1 MKRRQFVFLLTG
13 IAGTSILRPLA
24 VRAQQAGRVRRIGF
38 LSGGTD
44 GDPMQKDRLS
54 WITQDLAELGWAEGR
69 NVQLEVRWGAGDPVR
84 MQTLAKELVGLQPDV
99 ILVSTPAATK
109 TMQAQTQTIP
119 IVFNG
124 VGDPVASGL
133 LTNIAR
139 PEGNATGVTNYFP
152 SMGGKWLE
160 LLKEAVPRVSRIG
173 LIFNPDISTGAYF
186 GALEAA
192 AAQFSVMLVKIPYRD
207 AADIVHAIDAFSVE
221 PNGGLILLP
230 PGPSG
235 ENRGLINRLAVQH
248 MLPMMVLL
256 SEFSAEGG
264 LMSYGPNNR
273 DIVRRTAS
281 YLDRILRGAKPAELP
296 VQFPTKF
303 ELIVNLKTAKAM
315 GLTISESVL
324 LRADEL
330 IE

>member
-1 MKRRQFVFLLTG
+1 
-13 IAGTSILRPLA
+13 
-24 VRAQQAGRVRRIGF
+24 VRRIGF
-38 LSGGTD
+38 LSGGTE
-44 GDPMQKDRLS
+44 GDPYQKGRLS

-69 NVQLEVRWGAGDPVR
+69 NVQQEVRWGAGDPGR
-84 MQTLAKELVGLQPDV
+84 MQTLAKELVSLQPDV
-99 ILVSTPAATK
+99 ILVTTPAATK

-124 VGDPVASGL
+124 VGDPVASGV

-173 LIFNPDISTGAYF
+173 PMFNPDISTGAYF
-186 GALEAA
+186 AALEAA

-207 AADIVHAIDAFSVE
+207 AADIVHTIDAFSAE
-221 PNGGLILLP
+221 PNGGLILMP

-235 ENRGLINRLAVQH
+235 ENRALINRLAVQH
-248 MLPMMVLL
+248 MLPMMVLVP
-256 SEFSAEGG
+256 EFAAEGS
-264 LMSYGPNNR
+264 LISYGPNNR
-273 DIVRRTAS
+273 DIMRRTAS

>member
-1 MKRRQFVFLLTG
+1 VRRREFITLLG
-13 IAGTSILRPLA
+13 SAGAAWPLVA
-24 VRAQQAGRVRRIGF
+24 RAQQPERMRRIGV
-38 LSGGTD
+38 LTGATE
-44 GDPMQKDRLS
+44 GDPQQKDRLS
-54 WITQDLAELGWAEGR
+54 WITQDLAELGWAQGR
-69 NVQLEVRWGAGDPVR
+69 NVQLEVRWGAGDPGR

-99 ILVSTPAATK
+99 ILVNTPAATK
-109 TMQAQTQTIP
+109 TMQAQTRTIP

-124 VGDPVASGL
+124 VGDPVASGV

-192 AAQFSVMLVKIPYRD
+192 AAQFSVTLVKIPYRD
-207 AADIVHAIDAFSVE
+207 AADIVRTIDAFSAE

-230 PGPSG
+230 PGPSS
-235 ENRGLINRLAVQH
+235 ENRALINRLAVQH

-256 SEFSAEGG
+256 AELIAEGS

-273 DIVRRTAS
+273 DIMRRTAS

-303 ELIVNLKTAKAM
+303 DLVINLKTAKALGVTIPP
-315 GLTISESVL
+315 GLLAI
-324 LRADEL
+324 ADEL

>member
-13 IAGTSILRPLA
+13 IAGTSILRPPA
-24 VRAQQAGRVRRIGF
+24 VRAQQAGRVRRIGV
-38 LSGGTD
+38 LWGGTE
-44 GDPMQKDRLS
+44 GDPVLKNRHS

-69 NVQLEVRWGAGDPVR
+69 NVQLDVRWGAGDPGR

-119 IVFNG
+119 IVFTG
-124 VGDPVASGL
+124 VGDPVASGV

-139 PEGNATGVTNYFP
+139 PEGNATGITNYFP
-152 SMGGKWLE
+152 
-160 LLKEAVPRVSRIG
+160 PRVSRIG

-207 AADIVHAIDAFSVE
+207 AADIVHAIDAFSGE

-235 ENRGLINRLAVQH
+235 ENRALINRLAIQH
-248 MLPMMVLL
+248 MLPMMVGG
-256 SEFSAEGG
+256 SEFVAEGG
-264 LMSYGPNNR
+264 LMSYGPNTR
-273 DIVRRTAS
+273 DNTRRAAS
-281 YLDRILRGAKPAELP
+281 YLDRILRGTKPAELP

-303 ELIVNLKTAKAM
+303 ELVVNLKTAKAM

>member
-1 MKRRQFVFLLTG
+1 MKRRHFVILLTG
-13 IAGTSILRPLA
+13 IAGASILRPPA
-24 VRAQQAGRVRRIGF
+24 VRAQQAGRVRRIGV
-38 LSGGTD
+38 LSGGTE
-44 GDPMQKDRLS
+44 GDPVQKDRVS
-54 WITQDLAELGWAEGR
+54 WIAQGLAELGWAEGR
-69 NVQLEVRWGAGDPVR
+69 NVQLEVRWGAGDPGR

-99 ILVSTPAATK
+99 ILVNTPAATK
-109 TMQAQTQTIP
+109 TMQAQTHTIP

-124 VGDPVASGL
+124 VGDPVASGV

-207 AADIVHAIDAFSVE
+207 AADIVHTIDAFSAE

-235 ENRGLINRLAVQH
+235 ENRALINRLAVQH
-248 MLPMMVLL
+248 LLPVMVLG
-256 SEFSAEGG
+256 SELIAEGG

-273 DIVRRTAS
+273 DIARRTAS